1 MIFVT
6 GQTARRDGQGLL
18 PIDSECASIVVPLH
32 ATICF
37 ASCLL
42 FHNADEGVGEWR
54 LAILSRMNRLKNAL
68 QTMGMAFI
76 RLI

>member
-42 FHNADEGVGEWR
+42 FHNADEGVGE
-54 LAILSRMNRLKNAL
+54 
-68 QTMGMAFI
+68 
-76 RLI
+76 

>member
-6 GQTARRDGQGLL
+6 GQTARRDGQALL
-18 PIDSECASIVVPLH
+18 PIDSECASVVVPLH

-42 FHNADEGVGEWR
+42 FDNADEGVGER
-54 LAILSRMNRLKNAL
+54 RPAILSRMIGLK
-68 QTMGMAFI
+68 M
-76 RLI
+76 RCR